1 MAPVDR
7 YGIDDHTGGSDV
19 LGDLEIRD
27 TLGVHVGES
36 DSCFVY

>member
-1 MAPVDR
+1 MAPDDKYR
-7 YGIDDHTGGSDV
+7 HGDHTGGSDV